1 MNLKIGDTPLIELT
15 QALGLQNGAR
25 VFAKL
30 ETENAGGS
38 IKDRVA
44 LAMVEDAEQ
53 RGLLQTGGLIV
64 EATSGNTGIGLAI
77 VAKAKGYKAV
87 IFMPQNSAKSISE
100 RIQNCGGEVRF
111 TPADKGMSGS
121 VEDAKTF
128 VENTPNCYYAD
139 QFNNPVCAAAH
150 YQTTGVEI
158 WAQTQGEVDIFVA
171 GVGTGGTLTGT
182 SRFLKQKKPT
192 VKAVGVEPSSSPLLS
207 QGWFGKHGIQGIG
220 ANFVPSVFDRSVC
233 DEVFTATDE
242 EALQWA
248 EWLYE
253 KCGLVVGLSSGAA
266 FSACVKLA
274 SRAEN
279 AGKTIVTV
287 FQFDGNRYEVKG

>member
-1 MNLKIGDTPLIELT
+1 MSIKIGNTPLMEIQTEDC
-15 QALGLQNGAR
+15 ALAKGTR
-25 VFAKL
+25 IFAKI

-44 LAMVEDAEQ
+44 LAMIQDGE
-53 RGLLQTGGLIV
+53 RKGLLKKGGLIV

-77 VAKAKGYKAV
+77 VAKAMGYKAV
-87 IFMPQNSAKSISE
+87 IFLPETTAKSVVE
-100 RIQNCGGEVRF
+100 RIESCGGEVIL
-111 TPADKGMSGS
+111 TDGKLGMQGA
-121 VEDAKTF
+121 VEEAKAF
-128 VENTPNCYYAD
+128 LQSHENAYYAD
-139 QFNNPVCAAAH
+139 QFNNPVCVSAH

-158 WAQTQGEVDIFVA
+158 WEQTQGEVDFFVA

-182 SRFLKQKKPT
+182 AKYLKEKKPA
-192 VKAVGVEPSSSPLLS
+192 VKAVAVEPFSSPLLS

-220 ANFVPSVFDRSVC
+220 ANFIPSVLDRSIC
-233 DEVFTATDE
+233 DEVFTATEE

-253 KCGLVVGLSSGAA
+253 KYGLVVGLSSGAA

-274 SRAEN
+274 SREEN
-279 AGKTIVTV
+279 AGKNIVTV
-287 FQFDGNRYEVKG
+287 FQFDGGRYVLK